1 MSWQILYISNP
12 AVLTLKN
19 RQLKYQSLETD
30 EVLTFPIED
39 VSVIVLEHK
48 QVTLTHALL
57 SACMEGKIVIF
68 TCDEKHIPNG
78 ALFPFAAHSRYALHS
93 KTQLSASEP
102 FKKKLWQ
109 QIIKQKIFNQ
119 ATVLSFYKKEGAKP
133 LFEMA
138 KQVKS
143 GDPDNLE
150 GYAARIYWDAVF
162 KNFSRRDNTI
172 HNAALDYGYAIMRGA
187 LARAIVGSGLLP
199 AVGLHHDN
207 QLNNYNLADDLI
219 EPFRPFVDALVLQM
233 RFEKDVLQ
241 PKEKQEL
248 VLLLTRTCLMND
260 EEITVLKAV
269 EYVVQSLMKS
279 FENKDVG
286 YLKLPTFKFHK
297 NVTKKG

>member
-12 AVLTLKN
+12 AMLTLKN
-19 RQLKYQSLETD
+19 RQLKYQCLETD
-30 EVLTFPIED
+30 EILTFPIED
-39 VSVIVLEHK
+39 ISVIVLEHK

-57 SACMEGKIVIF
+57 SACMEGKVVLF
-68 TCDEKHIPNG
+68 TCDDKHIPNG
-78 ALFPFAAHSRYALHS
+78 ALFPFAMHSRYALHS
-93 KTQLSASEP
+93 KIQLQASEP

-119 ATVLSFYKKEGAKP
+119 ATVLSFYKKEGTKP

-233 RFEKDVLQ
+233 LFEKDVLQ

>member
-1 MSWQILYISNP
+1 MSWQILYVSNP

-19 RQLKYQSLETD
+19 KQLKYQSLETE

-39 VSVIVLEHK
+39 VSVIVLENH

-57 SACMEGKIVIF
+57 SACMEGKVVIF

-102 FKKKLWQ
+102 LKKKIWQ
-109 QIIKQKIFNQ
+109 QIIRQKIFNQ
-119 ATVLSFYKKEGAKP
+119 ATVLAFYDKKEANI

-143 GDPDNLE
+143 GDSENLE

-162 KNFSRRDNTI
+162 KDFSRRDNTV
-172 HNAALDYGYAIMRGA
+172 HNAALDYGYAILRGA
-187 LARAIVGSGLLP
+187 LARSIVGSGLIP
-199 AVGLHHDN
+199 AIGVHHDN

-219 EPFRPFVDALVLQM
+219 EPFRPFVDALVLNM
-233 RFEKDVLQ
+233 IFKSDVLTT
-241 PKEKQEL
+241 KEKQEL
-248 VLLLTRTCLMND
+248 VLLLTKNCLMME
-260 EEITVLKAV
+260 EEITLLKAC
-269 EYVVQSLMKS
+269 EYQVQSLMKS
-279 FENKDVG
+279 FENKDAV
-286 YLKLPTFKFHK
+286 YLKLPTFKIHK
-297 NVTKKG
+297 KFTKKR

>member
-19 RQLKYQSLETD
+19 KQLKYQSLETE

-39 VSVIVLEHK
+39 VSVIVLENH

-57 SACMEGKIVIF
+57 SACMEGKVVIF

-102 FKKKLWQ
+102 LKKKIWQ
-109 QIIKQKIFNQ
+109 QIIRQKIFNQ
-119 ATVLSFYKKEGAKP
+119 ATVLAFYDKKEANI

-143 GDPDNLE
+143 GDPENLE

-162 KNFSRRDNTI
+162 KDFSRRDNTV
-172 HNAALDYGYAIMRGA
+172 HNAALDYGYAILRGA
-187 LARAIVGSGLLP
+187 LARSIVGSGLIP
-199 AVGLHHDN
+199 AIGVHHDN
-207 QLNNYNLADDLI
+207 QLNNYNLADDMI
-219 EPFRPFVDALVLQM
+219 EPFRPFVDALVLNM
-233 RFEKDVLQ
+233 SFKSDVLTT
-241 PKEKQEL
+241 KEKQEL
-248 VLLLTRTCLMND
+248 VLLLTKNCLMIE
-260 EEITVLKAV
+260 EEITLLKAC
-269 EYVVQSLMKS
+269 EYQVQSLMKS
-279 FENKDVG
+279 FENKDAV
-286 YLKLPTFKFHK
+286 YLKLPTFKIHK
-297 NVTKKG
+297 KFTKKR